1 VINER
6 PFINEKQPF
15 INNINEYHHIMTMT
29 LLELFNGQ
37 YFLKIFSQI
46 FDFKKVVWLPS
57 SMGAK
62 VSHLGQGQEAST
74 SGVCN
79 H

>member
-1 VINER
+1 MNGI
-6 PFINEKQPF
+6 FINEKQPF
-15 INNINEYHHIMTMT
+15 INNINEYYHIMTMT

-37 YFLKIFSQI
+37 SYLRILSQI
-46 FDFKKVVWLPS
+46 CDFKKKVRLSS

-62 VSHLGQGQEAST
+62 VSRLGQGQGAST